1 MEEEIENVM
10 IERIT
15 NRQEKLNEEILK
27 EIGEVLG
34 KIGNLTPSEAYTI
47 GQQLKYGG
55 SLEKIVE
62 LISKYSNINEIEIYK
77 MLENEA
83 KTNLAFSE
91 KYFKAKSIDFI
102 PYEQN
107 IPLQNKVREIAIATI
122 NEYRN
127 ISRTTGLTFLD
138 NANNRLTK
146 TIQEAYYEI
155 VDNAINDVAMGKETF
170 FEGLKRQLK
179 TIGRSGVQSIEYESG
194 YHRRIDSALRMNL
207 QDGLNALSIAQQ
219 EIVGEQFGANM
230 VEITHH
236 EHSAPDH
243 IDSVDGK
250 QFAKIDVIRKQIAS
264 GEEKE
269 IKLEDIQDN
278 RVRVKGKWYYDF
290 DYINNNLPR
299 KVSQWNCYHRIFA
312 GVLGIDEP
320 RYSKEELE
328 KDKKKNKEG
337 FEFEDKHYTMYEGTQ
352 LQRKIET
359 QLRSLREEEQTL
371 KSSKRNITDKDGK
384 ESIEEAILSNKNK
397 QQQFIL
403 KYHELS
409 KISGLKTK
417 LERTRQLVK

>member
-1 MEEEIENVM
+1 MVKFSRGGFMEEEIENVI

-27 EIGEVLG
+27 EIGEILG

-47 GQQLKYGG
+47 GQQLKYGE
-55 SLEKIVE
+55 SLDKIVA
-62 LISKYSNINEIEIYK
+62 LISKYSNINEAEIYK

-146 TIQEAYYEI
+146 PIREAYYEI

-219 EIVGEQFGANM
+219 EIVGEQFDNDGW
-230 VEITHH
+230 EITVH
-236 EHSAPDH
+236 ENPAPDH
-243 IDSVDGK
+243 KDLQGHIFNK
-250 QFAKIDVIRKQIAS
+250 EEFAKLQDYNYIGQIKDINGRIYERT
-264 GEEKE
+264 GEEHIRPIGE
-269 IKLEDIQDN
+269 L
-278 RVRVKGKWYYDF
+278 
-290 DYINNNLPR
+290 
-299 KVSQWNCYHRIFA
+299 NCYHQAFA
-312 GVLGIDEP
+312 IVLGVDEP
-320 RYSKEELE
+320 RYSQKELDKINEQNE
-328 KDKKKNKEG
+328 KGFDFEG
-337 FEFEDKHYTMYEGTQ
+337 KHYTMYEGSQ

-384 ESIEEAILSNKNK
+384 KNIEEAILSNKNK

>member
-47 GQQLKYGG
+47 GQQLKYGE
-55 SLEKIVE
+55 SLDKIVA
-62 LISKYSNINEIEIYK
+62 LISKYSNINEVEIYK

-138 NANNRLTK
+138 NANNRLTRP
-146 TIQEAYYEI
+146 IQEAYYEI

-219 EIVGEQFGANM
+219 EIVGEQFDNDGWE
-230 VEITHH
+230 VTVH
-236 EHSAPDH
+236 ENPAPDH
-243 IDSVDGK
+243 KDLQGHIFNKDE
-250 QFAKIDVIRKQIAS
+250 FAKLQDYNYIGQIKDINGRICERT
-264 GEEKE
+264 GEEH
-269 IKLEDIQDN
+269 IRPVGQL
-278 RVRVKGKWYYDF
+278 
-290 DYINNNLPR
+290 
-299 KVSQWNCYHRIFA
+299 NCYHRAFA
-312 GVLGIDEP
+312 IVLGVDEP
-320 RYSKEELE
+320 RYSQEELDKINEQNE
-328 KDKKKNKEG
+328 KG
-337 FEFEDKHYTMYEGTQ
+337 FDFEDKHYTMYEGTQ

>member
-47 GQQLKYGG
+47 GQQLKYGE
-55 SLEKIVE
+55 SLDKIVA
-62 LISKYSNINEIEIYK
+62 LISKYSNINEVEIYK

-107 IPLQNKVREIAIATI
+107 IPLQNKVREIALATI
-122 NEYRN
+122 DTYRN
-127 ISRTTGLTFLD
+127 ISHTTGLTFLD

-146 TIQEAYYEI
+146 PIREAYYEI

-230 VEITHH
+230 IEVTHH

-278 RVRVKGKWYYDF
+278 RVKVKGKWYYDF

-299 KVSQWNCYHRIFA
+299 KVSQWNCYHRIFT
-312 GVLGIDEP
+312 GILGIDEP

-328 KDKKKNKEG
+328 KDKKKNEYG
-337 FEFEDKHYTMYEGTQ
+337 FEYENKHYTLYEASQ
-352 LQRKIET
+352 KMRQIET

-371 KSSKRNITDKDGK
+371 KSAKSSVTDEEGK
-384 ESIEEAILSNKNK
+384 KSIEEAILSNKNK

>member
-47 GQQLKYGG
+47 GQQLKYGE
-55 SLEKIVE
+55 SLDKIVA
-62 LISKYSNINEIEIYK
+62 LISKYSNINEVEIYK

-146 TIQEAYYEI
+146 PIREAYYEI

-219 EIVGEQFGANM
+219 EIVGEQFDNDGWE
-230 VEITHH
+230 VTVH
-236 EHSAPDH
+236 ENPAPDH
-243 IDSVDGK
+243 KDLQGHIFNV
-250 QFAKIDVIRKQIAS
+250 
-264 GEEKE
+264 EEFN
-269 IKLEDIQDN
+269 KLQD
-278 RVRVKGKWYYDF
+278 Y
-290 DYINNNLPR
+290 DYIGQIKDVNGRIYERTGGEHIRPIGEL
-299 KVSQWNCYHRIFA
+299 NCYHQAFA
-312 GVLGIDEP
+312 IVLGVDKP
-320 RYSKEELE
+320 RYSQEELDKINEQNE
-328 KDKKKNKEG
+328 KG
-337 FEFEDKHYTMYEGTQ
+337 FEFEGKHFTNYEGTQ

-371 KSSKRNITDKDGK
+371 KSAKSSVTDEEGK
-384 ESIEEAILSNKNK
+384 KSIEEAILSNKNK

-409 KISGLKTK
+409 RISGLKTK
-417 LERTRQLVK
+417 LERTRQLTK

>member
-1 MEEEIENVM
+1 MEEEIENVI

-27 EIGEVLG
+27 EIGEILG

-47 GQQLKYGG
+47 GQQLKYGE
-55 SLEKIVE
+55 SLDKIVA
-62 LISKYSNINEIEIYK
+62 LISKYSNINEAEIYK

-146 TIQEAYYEI
+146 PIREAYYEI

-230 VEITHH
+230 IEVTHH

-278 RVRVKGKWYYDF
+278 RVKVKGKWYYDF

-299 KVSQWNCYHRIFA
+299 KVSQWNCYHRIFT
-312 GVLGIDEP
+312 GILGIDEP

-328 KDKKKNKEG
+328 KDKKKNEYG
-337 FEFEDKHYTMYEGTQ
+337 FEYENKHYTLYEASQ
-352 LQRKIET
+352 KMRQIET

-371 KSSKRNITDKDGK
+371 KSAKSSVTDEEGK
-384 ESIEEAILSNKNK
+384 KSIEEAILSNKNK

-417 LERTRQLVK
+417 LERTRQLTK

>member
-1 MEEEIENVM
+1 MEEEIENVI

-27 EIGEVLG
+27 EIGEILG

-55 SLEKIVE
+55 SLDKIVA
-62 LISKYSNINEIEIYK
+62 LISKYSNINEAEIYK

-138 NANNRLTK
+138 NANNRLTRP
-146 TIQEAYYEI
+146 IQEAYYEI

-230 VEITHH
+230 IEVTHH

-278 RVRVKGKWYYDF
+278 RVKVKGKWYYDF

-299 KVSQWNCYHRIFA
+299 KVSQWNCYHRIFT
-312 GVLGIDEP
+312 GILGIDEP

-328 KDKKKNKEG
+328 KDKKKNEYG
-337 FEFEDKHYTMYEGTQ
+337 FEYENKHYTLYEASQ
-352 LQRKIET
+352 KMRQIELEIRKNRESNI
-359 QLRSLREEEQTL
+359 SLKNSL
-371 KSSKRNITDKDGK
+371 KQIQDKIGK
-384 ESIEEAILSNKNK
+384 EKIQEQINRNNYTINMLIN
-397 QQQFIL
+397 